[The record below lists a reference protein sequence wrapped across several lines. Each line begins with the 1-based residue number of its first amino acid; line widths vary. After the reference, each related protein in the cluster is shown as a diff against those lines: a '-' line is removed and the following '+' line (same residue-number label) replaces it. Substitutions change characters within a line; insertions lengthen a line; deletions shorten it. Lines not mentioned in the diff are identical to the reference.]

1 MVTRTVADLADIGR
15 GKTHAQLLS
24 YRARGR
30 SRYRNAPRLR
40 QAAEEEEIL
49 LPGDILAAARTIID
63 QRHCNPEL
71 SPRRVAAAL
80 ACSRSELCR
89 AFSGQAASVSAAIW
103 TARLERARRVLTLS
117 PALDLSIAQI
127 AANCGFLA
135 PSNFNRMFRNRYGM
149 TPREMR
155 ELDRNKSEPS

>member
-1 MVTRTVADLADIGR
+1 M
-15 GKTHAQLLS
+15 
-24 YRARGR
+24 
-30 SRYRNAPRLR
+30 
-40 QAAEEEEIL
+40 
-49 LPGDILAAARTIID
+49 AAARTIID
-63 QRHCNPEL
+63 QRQCDPEL

-80 ACSRSELCR
+80 ACSRSELYR
-89 AFSGQAASVSAAIW
+89 AFSGQAESVAAAIW

-127 AANCGFLA
+127 AANCGFLD

-155 ELDRNKSEPS
+155 ELDRDRSENG